1 MNKAMSQ
8 FEAGLPQVVR
18 FTKYDEQGA
27 YHWKECDKRSRT
39 YNPALD
45 ARYEALVS
53 RVNRAN
59 RVLDVGCG
67 DGYLMA
73 QIKPHA
79 EEVIGIDFELSGVRL
94 ATHQL
99 QGLGN
104 CFVAQASCYS
114 LPFPDHSFD
123 VVLLADVI
131 EHLEDPD
138 ACVREIQRVLHPSGY
153 LFLTTPKWRPD
164 RRWDVRHVKEFK
176 PNELAQCLMEHF
188 SSVQLTFFWPSIWSR
203 IYRTRI
209 GWRLVRKLAQ
219 YLYNPFLSEG
229 QDPRKYGQILAVCGQ
244 ASRSLS
250 K

>member
-1 MNKAMSQ
+1 MSQ
-8 FEAGLPQVVR
+8 TEVRSPEVIR

-27 YHWKECDKRSRT
+27 YHWKECDRRSRR

-53 RVNRAN
+53 RVRQAS

-73 QIKPHA
+73 QVKPYA
-79 EEVIGIDFELSGVRL
+79 EEVVGIDFEFSGARL
-94 ATHQL
+94 ATNQL
-99 QGLGN
+99 QGFGN
-104 CFVAQASCYS
+104 CFVTQASCYC

-138 ACVREIQRVLHPSGY
+138 CCLREIQRVLDPSGY

-164 RRWDVRHVKEFK
+164 RKWDIRHVKEFK
-176 PNELAQCLMEHF
+176 PNELAECLAEHF
-188 SSVQLTFFWPSIWSR
+188 SSVQLTFFWPSIWSS
-203 IYRTRI
+203 IYRTKI

-219 YLYNPFLSEG
+219 YLYNPFLGEG
-229 QDPRKYGQILAVCGQ
+229 QNPQKYGQILAVCGQ
-244 ASRSLS
+244 RAVSSS
-250 K
+250 Q